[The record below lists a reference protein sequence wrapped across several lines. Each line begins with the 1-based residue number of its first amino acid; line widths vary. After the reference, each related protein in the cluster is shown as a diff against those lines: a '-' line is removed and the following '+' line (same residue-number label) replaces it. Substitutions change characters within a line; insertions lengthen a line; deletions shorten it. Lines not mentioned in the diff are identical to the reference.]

1 MGTRN
6 SRPTVPT
13 WVAGLV
19 VVLTV
24 AVVGYV
30 VVYGGELDAPV
41 FVLFGTVGVGVS
53 TLTLYL
59 LYRFVVAVETIAEK
73 H

>member
-1 MGTRN
+1 M
-6 SRPTVPT
+6 
-13 WVAGLV
+13 L
-19 VVLTV
+19 LTV

-30 VVYGGELDAPV
+30 VVYGGDLSAPV
-41 FVLFGTVGVGVS
+41 FILFGTFGVGIS
-53 TLTLYL
+53 AFTLYI